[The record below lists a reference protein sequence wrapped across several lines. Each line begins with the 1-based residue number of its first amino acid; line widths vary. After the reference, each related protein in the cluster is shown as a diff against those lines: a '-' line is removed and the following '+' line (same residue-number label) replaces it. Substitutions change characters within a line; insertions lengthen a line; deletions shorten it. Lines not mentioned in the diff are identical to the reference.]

1 MTEDEVLFS
10 HASDLKMQCA
20 DESIVQS
27 TAFLDLRQRTLL
39 LPLEKSQS
47 EYVKTFYYGGYD
59 DAERLCAVFVP
70 KFYEEKN
77 PFDFFA
83 SYPEFD
89 PITLLRIEK
98 DRFTTLSHRDYLG
111 ALMALGIRREML
123 GDIVT
128 DENGCFLFCL
138 SSVKRF
144 IAENLGSVGR
154 ASVKV
159 SEIQK
164 GDFVQKNER
173 TADVFFSVASLRLD
187 AVCGAAFS
195 LSRGKAA
202 EFIESGSVYLGGV
215 QIVKPDR
222 KVALG
227 EKIVLRGKGKAVL
240 SEIKGE
246 SKKGRIHIVIKKYL

>member
-20 DESIVQS
+20 DESVVQS

-39 LPLEKSQS
+39 LPLEKVQS
-47 EYVKTFYYGGYD
+47 EYVKTFYYGGFD
-59 DAERLCAVFVP
+59 EAERLCAVFVP
-70 KFYEEKN
+70 RFYEEN
-77 PFDFFA
+77 DVFEFFKT
-83 SYPEFD
+83 YPEFD
-89 PITLLRIEK
+89 PIVLLRLEK
-98 DRFTTLSHRDYLG
+98 DRFTSLSHRDYLG
-111 ALMALGIRREML
+111 ALMGLGLRREML

-138 SSVKRF
+138 SSVKKF
-144 IAENLGSVGR
+144 IEENLKSAGR
-154 ASVKV
+154 ASIKV
-159 SEIQK
+159 SEVQK
-164 GDFVQKNER
+164 GSFVQKNER
-173 TADVFFSVASLRLD
+173 TEDVFFSVASLRLD

-202 EFIESGSVYLGGV
+202 EFIESGNVYLGGI
-215 QIVKPDR
+215 QTTKTDR

-246 SKKGRIHIVIKKYL
+246 SKKGRIHIVLKKYL

>member
-98 DRFTTLSHRDYLG
+98 YRFTSLSHRDYLG

-202 EFIESGSVYLGGV
+202 DFIESGSVYLGGV
-215 QIVKPDR
+215 QTLKPDR